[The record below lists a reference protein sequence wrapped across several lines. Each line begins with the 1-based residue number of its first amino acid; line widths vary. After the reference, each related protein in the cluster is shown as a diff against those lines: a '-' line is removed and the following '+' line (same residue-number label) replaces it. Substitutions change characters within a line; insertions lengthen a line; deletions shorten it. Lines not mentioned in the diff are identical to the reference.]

1 MSEDKK
7 AIPPNYLRRALGA
20 LLLLSPLGLAV
31 ASLAWGRAHPHFS
44 HPLVLT
50 VGMVLIGLALFVTAC
65 NLYFSFIR
73 PLLFQNR
80 PNYHWVSGIPVIG
93 SLLIVAG
100 VLVGF
105 GGVLPATLGIVAF
118 LLDTGG
124 ALWFLIATWH
134 DASLW
139 DVPPKRK

>member
-1 MSEDKK
+1 MSKDKK
-7 AIPPNYLRRALGA
+7 ATPPNYLRRALGA

-31 ASLAWGRAHPHFS
+31 ASLAWGWAHPRFS
-44 HPLVLT
+44 HPLALT
-50 VGMVLIGLALFVTAC
+50 VGMVLIGLALFVSAC
-65 NLYFSFIR
+65 NVYFSFIR
-73 PLLFQNR
+73 PLLFQHR
-80 PNYHWVSGIPVIG
+80 PNYRWVSGIPGIG
-93 SLLIVAG
+93 TFLIVAG

-124 ALWFLIATWH
+124 TLWFLIATWD
-134 DASLW
+134 DAGLW